1 MMFTRILVPL
11 DGSAFSEAALP
22 HAEALARCFGAK
34 LLLAQVVDKIDYT
47 VFVTEPVEY
56 QGVHYDP
63 MWSAHQRSV
72 ALPNPMAERAE
83 AYLKGKIDALTRKG
97 IAAEYEVLE
106 GHAAEALLRHIECCG
121 VDGVVMSTHGRGGV
135 ARVVIGSVAD
145 RLSRHCHIPV
155 LLVRPGH

>member
-1 MMFTRILVPL
+1 MFNRILVPL
-11 DGSAFSEAALP
+11 DGSAFAEAALP

-34 LLLAQVVDKIDYT
+34 LLLAQVVRMIDHT
-47 VFVTEPVEY
+47 VFLTEPVEY
-56 QGVHYDP
+56 QGAHYDP
-63 MWSAHQRSV
+63 LWSTHQRAV
-72 ALPNPMAERAE
+72 ALPHPLAERAE
-83 AYLKGKIDALTRKG
+83 AYLREKVDALGGKG

-106 GHAAEALLRHIECCG
+106 GHAAEALLRHIECCD

-145 RLSRHCHIPV
+145 RLSRHCRIPV